1 MYNLIEY
8 SNNYLKTSGILQ
20 QYYRD
25 DPNDDPNIA
34 LSESFKLR
42 INITGKLLLLVI
54 QRTLK

>member
-25 DPNDDPNIA
+25 DPNDDQNIT